1 MNAIIATHGKN
12 ETRKMVADQIARRI
26 GTEIVDSAK
35 VGKAVEF
42 YTEDFRV
49 IRVY

>member
-1 MNAIIATHGKN
+1 MNAIIATHTKN
-12 ETRKMVADQIARRI
+12 QTRRFVAEQIAKVM
-26 GTEIVDSAK
+26 GVEIVDSAK
-35 VGKAVEF
+35 IGKAVEF

>member
-1 MNAIIATHGKN
+1 MNAIIADANGQPK
-12 ETRKMVADQIARRI
+12 RLIADQIARRI

-35 VGKAVEF
+35 IGTAVEF